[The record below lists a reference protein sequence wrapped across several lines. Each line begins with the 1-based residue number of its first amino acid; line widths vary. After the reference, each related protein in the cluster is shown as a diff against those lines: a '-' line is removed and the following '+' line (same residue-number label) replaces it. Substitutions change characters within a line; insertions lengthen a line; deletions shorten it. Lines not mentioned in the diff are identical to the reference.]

1 MQRELSTLRGS
12 SSDKKNTLLTVI
24 LSIIFALVAL
34 RLTFNVMY
42 VKVYVIGYSMES
54 TLSGVPDVKYSGGDY
69 VYAFRSHKPRYGD
82 IVVIQTEEKPII
94 KRVVAL
100 GGDWV
105 ELREGVLYLND
116 KVVDE
121 PYVLPQNNTPSE
133 NNYEKVKVPKGH
145 MFCLGDNRNVSV
157 DSRSEKY
164 GFIDV
169 NNIIG
174 IVADWSLS
182 YKSALTALNTFFDY
196 TLPQAFGK

>member
-1 MQRELSTLRGS
+1 MQRELPILRGS
-12 SSDKKNTLLTVI
+12 SSDKKNTLFTVI
-24 LSIIFALVAL
+24 LSIIFAFVAL
-34 RLTFNVMY
+34 RLAFNVTY

-54 TLSGVPDVKYSGGDY
+54 TLSGVPDVRYSGGDY

-105 ELREGVLYLND
+105 ELREGVLYRNG

-133 NNYEKVKVPKGH
+133 NNYGKVQVPKGR

-164 GFIDV
+164 GFMDV

-174 IVADWSLS
+174 IVADWSLNF
-182 YKSALTALNTFFDY
+182 KSTLTAINTFFDY